1 MIAAVTLYAVIKFV
15 HIFAA
20 VIAVGFNAS
29 YGIWLARAA
38 RDPEHELHVLRGIK
52 ILDDRWANPAYGVL
66 LVTGVINVFVG
77 DLSFTTFWIA
87 TSLGLFLVLGVMG
100 FFFYTP
106 TLRRQIEVIQAEGPT
121 SPTYKALSNRGRTQ
135 GIIMAVIVVVIIFLM
150 VTKPTL

>member
-1 MIAAVTLYAVIKFV
+1 MIAITLYATIKFI

-20 VIAVGFNAS
+20 IIAVGFNAS

-38 RDPEHELHVLRGIK
+38 REPQHELHVLRGIK

-77 DLSFTTFWIA
+77 DWSFTTFWIA
-87 TSLGLFLVLGVMG
+87 ASIGLFVVLGALGALV
-100 FFFYTP
+100 YTP
-106 TLRRQIEVIQAEGPT
+106 TLRRQIEVIQAEGRE
-121 SPTYKALSNRGRTQ
+121 SPTYQALSNRGRNV
-135 GIIMAVIVVVIIFLM
+135 GIVMAVIVAVIIFMM

>member
-1 MIAAVTLYAVIKFV
+1 MIADITLYAVIKFV

-20 VIAVGFNAS
+20 IIAVGFNAS

-38 RDPEHELHVLRGIK
+38 REPEHELHVLRGIK

-77 DLSFTTFWIA
+77 DWSFTTFWIA
-87 TSLGLFLVLGVMG
+87 TSLGLFVVLGAMG
-100 FFFYTP
+100 FFLYTP
-106 TLRRQIEVIQAEGPT
+106 TLRRQIEVIQAEGPN
-121 SPTYKALSNRGRTQ
+121 SATYKALASRGRTQ
-135 GIIMAVIVVVIIFLM
+135 GIIMAVLVAVIIFLM